1 MKTVLELK
9 EQFNK
14 QRTKLEGLKQEKS
27 WSGDESDSDF
37 KKRVSAETREMDILA
52 GKMKDLEEKYGKDVL
67 KGNAARG
74 GFIVNQPTYLP
85 NSGVVVGEHGTY
97 SGRGA
102 AAGGIADGGP
112 EAVIPLSSSRAGAFI
127 DPMARSVAG
136 AVMNQLQME
145 RGMMSGG
152 GSDASVVTGNDMSN
166 NQVSNNTTVI
176 NNPSPI
182 GQTLPDEG
190 RDFVSKVA

>member
-1 MKTVLELK
+1 
-9 EQFNK
+9 
-14 QRTKLEGLKQEKS
+14 
-27 WSGDESDSDF
+27 
-37 KKRVSAETREMDILA
+37 
-52 GKMKDLEEKYGKDVL
+52 
-67 KGNAARG
+67 
-74 GFIVNQPTYLP
+74 
-85 NSGVVVGEHGTY
+85 
-97 SGRGA
+97 
-102 AAGGIADGGP
+102 
-112 EAVIPLSSSRAGAFI
+112 
-127 DPMARSVAG
+127 MARSVAG